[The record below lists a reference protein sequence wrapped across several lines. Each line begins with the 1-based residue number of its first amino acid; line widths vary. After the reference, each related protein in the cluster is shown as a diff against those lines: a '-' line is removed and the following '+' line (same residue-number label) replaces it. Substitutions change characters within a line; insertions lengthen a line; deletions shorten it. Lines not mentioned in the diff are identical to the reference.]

1 MPYSHLDLS
10 NRDSQVQLTAALEN
24 LRQELDLRTEFPPE
38 VLAEAQSAVAAS
50 AMPERDLTEL
60 GFITVD
66 PPGSTDLDQAFHLE
80 RAGSGYRVW
89 YAIADVPTFVAPA
102 GAIDVEA
109 RLRGQTMYAPDGR
122 ISLHPEVI
130 AEDAASL
137 LPGRERPAF
146 VWEFELDEDAQVQ
159 SVNLRRA
166 AVKSRA
172 QLTYEQVQ
180 EDLDSGGAAE
190 NLILLREIGTK
201 RIALEKERGGASLNL
216 PEQEIAH
223 DGERYFIVTRPP
235 LAAEDWNAQLSLMTG
250 MAAAEIML
258 GGGVGILRTMPAPDE
273 ASLARFRHQA
283 RALGR
288 SWPAGVPYGEFLRSL
303 DTSDPRQ
310 LSLMHAAASLFRGAG
325 YTAFDGDLP
334 DAVEQAAIAAPY
346 AHTTAPLRRLVDR
359 FVLVTCEALCAG
371 DEVPTWVREALPQ
384 LNSLMSASNQLASRL
399 ESGAVAA
406 VEAALLSNRVG
417 EEFNAVVITGSRPA
431 PDVPAASGA
440 SRASG
445 QGTPV
450 PDSPAAAGPPE
461 TVPSA
466 PGSPATT
473 RSAAVSGNGS
483 KSGTTNSNGNGNGNG
498 RNGNGV
504 PHGVVQLADPAV
516 EARCDGVMTAGDEV
530 RVRLVTADIARRELR
545 FELVGKVAAAAPSSE
560 SETAAG

>member
-10 NRDSQVQLTAALEN
+10 NRDSQVQLTAALEG
-24 LRQELDLRTEFPPE
+24 LREELELRADFPPD
-38 VLAEAQSAVAAS
+38 VLAEANAAVHKHVL
-50 AMPERDLTEL
+50 PEKDLTAL

-89 YAIADVPTFVAPA
+89 YAIADVPAFVAPG
-102 GAIDVEA
+102 GAIDAEA

-137 LPGRERPAF
+137 LPGRVRSAY
-146 VWEFELDEDAQVQ
+146 VWEFELDEDAQVE
-159 SVNLRRA
+159 SVVVERA
-166 AVKSRA
+166 VVKSRA

-180 EDLDSGGAAE
+180 EDIDSGGAAE
-190 NLILLREIGTK
+190 NLTLLKEIGTK

-235 LAAEDWNAQLSLMTG
+235 LASEDWNAQLSLMTG

-258 GGGVGILRTMPAPDE
+258 EGGVGILRTMPAPDE
-273 ASLARFRHQA
+273 TSLARFRHQA

-288 SWPAGVPYGEFLRSL
+288 SWPRDLPYGEFLRSL

-325 YTAFDGDLP
+325 YTAFDGDIP
-334 DAVEQAAIAAPY
+334 EAVEQAAIAAPY

-359 FVLVTCEALCAG
+359 FVLVICEALCAG
-371 DEVPTWVREALPQ
+371 KNVPEWVRAALPE
-384 LNSLMSASNQLASRL
+384 LNALMSSSNQLASRL
-399 ESGAVAA
+399 ESGAIAA

-417 EEFNAVVITGSRPA
+417 QEFDAVVITGSKPA
-431 PDVPAASGA
+431 PDAPATVSEPAPPPEEA
-440 SRASG
+440 PRRASDG
-445 QGTPV
+445 ESRNG
-450 PDSPAAAGPPE
+450 
-461 TVPSA
+461 
-466 PGSPATT
+466 
-473 RSAAVSGNGS
+473 GNGR
-483 KSGTTNSNGNGNGNG
+483 NGNG
-498 RNGNGV
+498 RNGNGRNGNGA
-504 PHGVVQLADPAV
+504 PHGVIQIADPAV

-530 RVRLVTADIARRELR
+530 RVRLVTADISRRDLR
-545 FELVGKVAAAAPSSE
+545 FELIEGAQEAVSTSE
-560 SETAAG
+560 SESAAG

>member
-10 NRDSQVQLTAALEN
+10 NRDSQVQLTAALES
-24 LRQELDLRTEFPPE
+24 LRQELELRAEFPTE
-38 VLAEAQSAVAAS
+38 VLAEAHSAVQTHTR
-50 AMPERDLTEL
+50 PERDLTSL

-89 YAIADVPTFVAPA
+89 YAIADVPAFVTPG

-137 LPGRERPAF
+137 LPGRERSAF
-146 VWEFELDEDAQVQ
+146 VWEFDLDEDAHVE
-159 SVNLRRA
+159 SVVVERA
-166 AVKSRA
+166 VVKSRA

-180 EDLDSGGAAE
+180 EDIDSGGAAE
-190 NLILLREIGTK
+190 NLKLLKEIGTK

-258 GGGVGILRTMPAPDE
+258 EGGVGILRTMPAPDE
-273 ASLARFRHQA
+273 TSLARFRHQA

-288 SWPAGVPYGEFLRSL
+288 SWPHNVPYGEFLRSL
-303 DTSDPRQ
+303 DTTDPRQ

-325 YTAFDGDLP
+325 YTAFDGVVP

-346 AHTTAPLRRLVDR
+346 AHATAPLRRLIDR
-359 FVLVTCEALCAG
+359 FVLVICEALCAG
-371 DEVPTWVREALPQ
+371 KEAPAWVRAALPD
-384 LNSLMSASNQLASRL
+384 LNALMSSSNQLASRL
-399 ESGAVAA
+399 ESGAIAA

-417 EEFNAVVITGSRPA
+417 EEFDAVVITGSKPA
-431 PDVPAASGA
+431 PDESVSTNPSGSAGRSGA
-440 SRASG
+440 
-445 QGTPV
+445 
-450 PDSPAAAGPPE
+450 PDPILAAGPQEPADPVE
-461 TVPSA
+461 PPGPAGQQVPGA
-466 PGSPATT
+466 
-473 RSAAVSGNGS
+473 GNG
-483 KSGTTNSNGNGNGNG
+483 GRNGGNG
-498 RNGNGV
+498 RNGNGI
-504 PHGVVQLADPAV
+504 PHGVIQVADPAV

-545 FELVGKVAAAAPSSE
+545 FELIKSKRQAASSSE
-560 SETAAG
+560 SESAAG

>member
-1 MPYSHLDLS
+1 MGTRVPASRLPGRSSVPCTTVGTVPYSHLDLS
-10 NRDSQVQLTAALEN
+10 NRDSQVQLTAALQD
-24 LRQELDLRTEFPPE
+24 LRQELELRMEFPPE
-38 VLAEAQSAVAAS
+38 VLAEARTAVAAQVL
-50 AMPERDLTEL
+50 PERDLTGL

-80 RAGSGYRVW
+80 RSGSGYRVW
-89 YAIADVPTFVAPA
+89 YAIADVPAFVAPG
-102 GAIDVEA
+102 GAIDAEA

-137 LPGRERPAF
+137 LPGRERSAF
-146 VWEFELDEDAQVQ
+146 VWEFELDEDARVE
-159 SVNLRRA
+159 SVVVGRA
-166 AVKSRA
+166 VVKSRA

-180 EDLDSGGAAE
+180 KDIDSGGAAE
-190 NLILLREIGTK
+190 NLVLLKEIGTK

-235 LAAEDWNAQLSLMTG
+235 LASEDWNAQLSLMTG

-258 GGGVGILRTMPAPDE
+258 EGGVGILRTMPAPDE
-273 ASLARFRHQA
+273 TSLARFRHQA

-288 SWPAGVPYGEFLRSL
+288 SWPHHVPYGEFLRSL

-346 AHTTAPLRRLVDR
+346 AHATAPLRRLVDR
-359 FVLVTCEALCAG
+359 FVLVICEALCSG
-371 DEVPTWVREALPQ
+371 EDVPDWVRAALPE
-384 LNSLMSASNQLASRL
+384 LNALMSSSNQLASRL
-399 ESGAVAA
+399 ESGAIAA

-417 EEFNAVVITGSRPA
+417 EEFDAVVITGSKPGTEVPA
-431 PDVPAASGA
+431 PGHGQPSGPAHAS
-440 SRASG
+440 
-445 QGTPV
+445 
-450 PDSPAAAGPPE
+450 
-461 TVPSA
+461 
-466 PGSPATT
+466 
-473 RSAAVSGNGS
+473 NG
-483 KSGTTNSNGNGNGNG
+483 NSNGRNGGNG

-504 PHGVVQLADPAV
+504 PHGTIQVADPAV
-516 EARCDGVMTAGDEV
+516 EARCDGIMAAGDEV

-545 FELVGKVAAAAPSSE
+545 FELIRSVPQASLSSE
-560 SETAAG
+560 DESAAG

>member
-1 MPYSHLDLS
+1 MNPCRFLLVAPKLVTDVYYGWHVPYSHLDLS
-10 NRDSQVQLTAALEN
+10 NRDSQVQLTVALEN
-24 LRQELDLRTEFPPE
+24 LRQELELGAGFPPE
-38 VLAEAQSAVAAS
+38 VLTEAEAAVEALVL
-50 AMPERDLTEL
+50 PKRDLTHL

-80 RAGSGYRVW
+80 RAGAGYKVW
-89 YAIADVPTFVAPA
+89 YAIADVPAFVAP
-102 GAIDVEA
+102 GGTIDAEA

-137 LPGRERPAF
+137 LPGRNRSAF
-146 VWEFELDEDAQVQ
+146 VWEFELDEDAEVQ
-159 SVNLRRA
+159 SVVIERA
-166 AVKSRA
+166 VVNSRA

-180 EDLDSGGAAE
+180 EDIDSGGAAE
-190 NLILLREIGTK
+190 NLTLLKEIGTK

-235 LAAEDWNAQLSLMTG
+235 LASEDWNAQLSLMTG

-258 GGGVGILRTMPAPDE
+258 EGGVGILRTMPAPDE
-273 ASLARFRHQA
+273 TSLARFRHQA

-288 SWPAGVPYGEFLRSL
+288 SWPRDVPYGEFLRSL

-371 DEVPTWVREALPQ
+371 KEVPGWVRAALPE
-384 LNSLMSASNQLASRL
+384 LNALMSSSNQLASRL
-399 ESGAVAA
+399 ESGAIAA

-417 EEFNAVVITGSRPA
+417 EEFDAVVITGSKPA
-431 PDVPAASGA
+431 PE
-440 SRASG
+440 
-445 QGTPV
+445 
-450 PDSPAAAGPPE
+450 SP
-461 TVPSA
+461 T
-466 PGSPATT
+466 
-473 RSAAVSGNGS
+473 
-483 KSGTTNSNGNGNGNG
+483 NGNGNG
-498 RNGNGV
+498 NGNGV
-504 PHGVVQLADPAV
+504 PHGVIQVADPAV

-530 RVRLVTADIARRELR
+530 RVRLVTADISRRELR
-545 FELVGKVAAAAPSSE
+545 FELASSVRQAASPSE
-560 SETAAG
+560 SESAAG